1 MLMFCKSNVD
11 AFVHKNKALRYG
23 QAFHRFMKLEKITS
37 PQDKEFCDRLYNA
50 TDEKAKQM
58 IISRIDH
65 NC

>member
-11 AFVHKNKALRYG
+11 KFQHRNKALRYG
-23 QAFHRFMKLEKITS
+23 QAFHHFMKLKKVTHS
-37 PQDKEFCDRLYNA
+37 QDKEFCDRLYNA

-58 IISRIDH
+58 IVSRTDL